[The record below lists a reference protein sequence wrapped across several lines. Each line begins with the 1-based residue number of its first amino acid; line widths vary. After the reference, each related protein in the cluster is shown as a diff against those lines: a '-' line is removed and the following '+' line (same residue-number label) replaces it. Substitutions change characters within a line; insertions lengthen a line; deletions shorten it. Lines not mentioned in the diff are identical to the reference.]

1 MQGLLRYR
9 VPAAASLPQ
18 NLGQSVK
25 NMQSIID
32 MMAWKKKVR
41 HIATQANVKPK
52 AFFAAIE
59 EAFEGLDQV

>member
-1 MQGLLRYR
+1 M
-9 VPAAASLPQ
+9 PQ